1 MNFQKDDFLKDLKN
15 INSEKLIT
23 DNYLIK
29 NTKKLDQSLLDTF
42 RKYGL
47 NKDFSLF
54 AIGGYGREEIFPSSD
69 VDISIIKNNK
79 NPDYRS
85 LEKFITELWDSGYKP
100 GSSVRSLAD
109 VKNICCNHWGL
120 RFTHKPTND

>member
-47 NKDFSLF
+47 NTDFSLF
-54 AIGGYGREEIFPSSD
+54 AIGGYGREEIFPS
-69 VDISIIKNNK
+69 ILCI
-79 NPDYRS
+79 
-85 LEKFITELWDSGYKP
+85 
-100 GSSVRSLAD
+100 
-109 VKNICCNHWGL
+109 
-120 RFTHKPTND
+120 